1 MTDYPAANAPLL
13 DVTNLQHTFQTGAG
27 RVFAVNGVSFRID
40 AGEAVGLVGE
50 SGSGKS
56 TVAKCLVRL
65 LEPSGGS
72 MRFRGADITHMNER
86 SFRPLRSQIQ
96 MVFQDPTMSLNPRL
110 TVRQTLS
117 EPLRLHK
124 TATNG
129 NLEAR
134 LHDLMGLVNLDRRLL
149 GRQPHQL
156 SGGQKQRVG
165 IARAIATNPAFVVL
179 DEPTAS
185 LDMSIRIQIISL
197 LRRLQD
203 ELGMTYLFI
212 SHDLSTVRHLCN
224 RVIVMYLGQVV
235 EEGPVEEIFTNPKHP
250 YTQALLS
257 AVPIPDPARRGQRR
271 RIVLPGET
279 PHLTAPIV
287 GCPLADR
294 CPYVMPACRQGT
306 IPFFDIEPGGHRA
319 ACLLYA
325 EDRDAVAIDGSAESA
340 RVSRSEASGRTG
352 SD

>member
-1 MTDYPAANAPLL
+1 MSASGTAQTTGPLL
-13 DVTNLQHTFQTGAG
+13 QVEDLRQVFRTPGG
-27 RVFAVNGVSFRID
+27 RVYAVNGVSFQINP
-40 AGEAVGLVGE
+40 GEAVGLVGE

-65 LEPSGGS
+65 LEPAGGRI
-72 MRFRGADITHMNER
+72 RFRGRDVTHLSEGE
-86 SFRPLRSQIQ
+86 FRPLRSKMQ

-117 EPLRLHK
+117 EPLKLHK
-124 TATNG
+124 IAQNG
-129 NLEAR
+129 DLDAR
-134 LHDLMGLVNLDRRLL
+134 LNELMDLVNLERKLL
-149 GRQPHQL
+149 GRRPREL

-165 IARAIATNPAFVVL
+165 IARAIATRPEFVIL
-179 DEPTAS
+179 DEPTSS

-203 ELGMTYLFI
+203 ELGMAYLFI
-212 SHDLSTVRHLCN
+212 SHDLSTVRYLCR

-235 EEGPVEEIFTNPKHP
+235 EEGPVEAIFTNPKHP

-257 AVPIPDPARRGQRR
+257 AVPIPDPALRHERR

-279 PHLTAPIV
+279 PHLHAPVV

-294 CPYVMPACRQGT
+294 CPYVEPSHREGR
-306 IPFFDIEPGGHRA
+306 IPLIEVGLDGHRV
-319 ACLLYA
+319 ACLLYQ
-325 EDRDAVAIDGSAESA
+325 DGTRNFVPATTMEPYS
-340 RVSRSEASGRTG
+340 VSGG
-352 SD
+352 P